1 MARNIEVTLEL
12 DNRQYNR
19 AIRQSSA
26 QTQKFTNDAKS
37 GISGLGSAIA
47 ALGGATILRSITQV
61 GGSFQDLSNSLNVV
75 FGSVEAGAAAFE
87 RVQTFAAGTQFSVQ
101 QLTQAFIQLKG
112 AGVEPTEELLQ
123 TFADT
128 ASVTT
133 DQMGTF
139 QAALDLVSRST
150 AGGLGL
156 EDLNRLADR
165 GIPVFRILQ
174 ERLGLARLEISE
186 FGKTSEGA
194 RQIIDSLLAG
204 LRQDFGGALATQVGN
219 INFELNQL
227 GDAFDKLQNAIFQT
241 FSTEASGAITAL
253 ADAIN
258 RLADNTE
265 GINSLMKALLGVGI
279 ALGSLGALRVITR
292 LMNGLQAGITGVI
305 GVIAGGGG
313 LARIIGTFTNNLGG
327 LLGVSGRIV
336 DVFKGSGPLAR
347 AMASVG
353 QIIFSVAGKFSG
365 LLRILLR
372 FAGPAGVLF
381 AIFEGFKFIKSI
393 FFDTAEEADGVTEA
407 VDGMTGAMR
416 RNAEAQA
423 EFEARQRASA
433 EALAAAQAAFN
444 AEFAPTIELAKE
456 FAKVDYR
463 TQLEQLT
470 DRVNVAKETIFNL
483 RMAFVAA
490 NGDIENYSELIEA
503 SKNELEAAEAALQK
517 YNDGLKDPAPQTYKE
532 FLVELLESTRDYSNQ
547 QENARKALEFLN
559 TEMVKGALTTEE
571 YNFALERLNSILG
584 ITEEKVP
591 TEAFDAFNELLE
603 DIAKNTENYNLMI
616 ERLNQLYTEGA
627 LTAEQ
632 YAEAKRNL
640 DNAFTENEG
649 VDSFL
654 ETLGRA
660 QVALSTDLADAF
672 LNGKSALDSFKNFFK
687 KIVSQII
694 ADIIRL
700 QIIQPILGS
709 LLAPFGF
716 GFGTGGSVI
725 RLPGK
730 AMGGPVSKDSAY
742 IVGER
747 GPEVFVP
754 NSSGSIIP
762 NNRLGTQ
769 VTYNINAVDALSFK
783 QMVAR
788 DPEFIYSVTQRGA
801 RSLPA

>member
-19 AIRQSSA
+19 AIKQS
-26 QTQKFTNDAKS
+26 QTNTQGFVNTGVS
-37 GISGLGSAIA
+37 GAGAIA
-47 ALGGATILRSITQV
+47 AAFAAIGGTAVIGSIARV
-61 GGSFQDLSNSLNVV
+61 GSSFQDLQNSLNVV
-75 FGSVEAGAAAFE
+75 FGSIEEGNKQFE
-87 RVQTFAAGTQFSVQ
+87 RVKDFAAGTQFSVQ
-101 QLTQAFIQLKG
+101 QLTQAFVQLQG
-112 AGVEPTEELLQ
+112 AGVEPTDELLKI
-123 TFADT
+123 FADT

-165 GIPVFRILQ
+165 GIPVFQILSDK
-174 ERLGLARLEISE
+174 LGITRLEISE
-186 FGKTSEGA
+186 FGKTAEGA
-194 RQIIDSLLAG
+194 EKIIASLTEG
-204 LRQDFGGALATQVGN
+204 LQERFGGALEDSAGNFSRATS
-219 INFELNQL
+219 NFN
-227 GDAFDKLQNAIFQT
+227 DAIQNLQGAIFDQFAEGAT
-241 FSTEASGAITAL
+241 DSINGLTEAINSL
-253 ADAIN
+253 AT
-258 RLADNTE
+258 NTE
-265 GINSLMKALLGVGI
+265 GLSRFFGILGSVLEGI
-279 ALGSLGALRVITR
+279 AAAFLLFGLGASDAAGKFVKFDDRLAKFTGRIPQIIKNFGTLALAFTAVGAAIKGLTAAGGIMALVRSLGALVIAS
-292 LMNGLQAGITGVI
+292 GPVAAVI
-305 GVIAGGGG
+305 GGIAIAADLLFRVFNDGKG
-313 LARIIGTFTNNLGG
+313 IIGT
-327 LLGVSGRIV
+327 VS
-336 DVFKGSGPLAR
+336 DA
-347 AMASVG
+347 
-353 QIIFSVAGKFSG
+353 
-365 LLRILLR
+365 
-372 FAGPAGVLF
+372 FA
-381 AIFEGFKFIKSI
+381 
-393 FFDTAEEADGVTEA
+393 DTTTEI
-407 VDGMTGAMR
+407 DGMTGAMQ

-423 EFEARQRASA
+423 EFERRQQ
-433 EALAAAQAAFN
+433 EAIDAAAAVQAAFN
-444 AEFAPTIELAKE
+444 EEFGETIELAKQ
-456 FAKVDYR
+456 FRTNDYR
-463 TQLEQLT
+463 TELEKLT
-470 DRVNVAKETIFNL
+470 DRVQIAKDTLYQL

-490 NGDIENYSELIEA
+490 NGDIENYSALIQA
-503 SKNELEAAEAALQK
+503 TKDELEAAEAALQK
-517 YNDGLKDPAPQTYKE
+517 YNDGLKDPAPQSYKE

-571 YNFALERLNSILG
+571 YNYALERLNSILG

-591 TEAFDAFNELLE
+591 TEAFDAFNDLLE

-640 DNAFTENEG
+640 DEAFTENEG
-649 VDSFL
+649 VDNFL

-730 AMGGPVSKDSAY
+730 AMGGPVSKDNAY
-742 IVGER
+742 LVGER